1 MSTQSSR
8 TGAEVIIYVD
18 SSVLVRAY
26 LPDEAGHTAAN
37 DLLVGEDA
45 LVTSTWT
52 LVEVTSALTR
62 AARSGRAQLDDL
74 LAAFE
79 SDTAVDG
86 PVTLLRPDAVAVEA
100 RAIEVVREYGIRSL
114 DALHIAVAELAA
126 MPLASPEACGFASRD
141 KAQAEVAAMVGLL
154 VL

>member
-1 MSTQSSR
+1 M
-8 TGAEVIIYVD
+8 IIYVD

-26 LPDEAGHTAAN
+26 LPDEEGHAAAN
-37 DLLVGEDA
+37 DLLIGEHA

-62 AARSGRAQLDDL
+62 AARGGRADLDDL

-86 PVTLLRPDAVAVEA
+86 PVTLLRADAVAVEA
-100 RAIEVVREYGIRSL
+100 RAIEIVREHGIRSL
-114 DALHIAVAELAA
+114 DALHVAVAGLAA

-141 KAQAEVAAMVGLL
+141 MTQAEVAAKEGFV
-154 VL
+154 VV

>member
-1 MSTQSSR
+1 M
-8 TGAEVIIYVD
+8 IIYVD

-26 LPDEAGHTAAN
+26 LPDEDGHAAAN

-62 AARSGRAQLDDL
+62 AARGGRANLDDL

-79 SDTAVDG
+79 ADTAVDG

-100 RAIEVVREYGIRSL
+100 RATEIVREYAIRSL
-114 DALHIAVAELAA
+114 DALHLAVAELAA
-126 MPLASPEACGFASRD
+126 LPLASPESCGFASRD
-141 KAQAEVAAMVGLL
+141 SAQAEVAAKLGFL

>member
-1 MSTQSSR
+1 
-8 TGAEVIIYVD
+8 VIIYVD

-26 LPDEAGHTAAN
+26 LPDEHGHTAAN
-37 DLLVGEDA
+37 DLLIGEDA

-62 AARSGRAQLDDL
+62 AARGGRANLDDL
-74 LAAFE
+74 LAAFD

-86 PVTLLRPDAVAVEA
+86 PVTLLRPDAVAVET
-100 RAIEVVREYGIRSL
+100 RAIEVVRDHAIRSL
-114 DALHIAVAELAA
+114 DALHLAVAELAA
-126 MPLASPEACGFASRD
+126 IPLSSPEPCGFASRD
-141 KAQAEVAAMVGLL
+141 AAQAEVAAKLGFV

>member
-1 MSTQSSR
+1 M
-8 TGAEVIIYVD
+8 IIYVD

-26 LPDEAGHTAAN
+26 LPDENGHTAAN
-37 DLLVGEDA
+37 DLLIGEDA

-52 LVEVTSALTR
+52 VVEVTSALTR
-62 AARSGRAQLDDL
+62 AARTGRANLDDL

-79 SDTAVDG
+79 TDVAVDG
-86 PVTLLRPDAVAVEA
+86 PVTLLRPDAVATEA
-100 RAIEVVREYGIRSL
+100 RAVEIVREYAIRSL
-114 DALHIAVAELAA
+114 DALHLAVADLAA

-141 KAQAEVAAMVGLL
+141 TAQAEAAAKLGFL

>member
-1 MSTQSSR
+1 M
-8 TGAEVIIYVD
+8 IIYVD

-26 LPDEAGHTAAN
+26 LPDEHGHTAAN
-37 DLLVGEDA
+37 DLLIGEDA

-62 AARSGRAQLDDL
+62 AARGGRANLDDL

-79 SDTAVDG
+79 ADTAVDG
-86 PVTLLRPDAVAVEA
+86 PVTLLRPDAVAIEA
-100 RAIEVVREYGIRSL
+100 RAIEIVRDHAIRSL
-114 DALHIAVAELAA
+114 DALHLAVAELAA
-126 MPLASPEACGFASRD
+126 LPLSSPEACGFASRD
-141 KAQAEVAAMVGLL
+141 SAQAEVAAKLGFI

>member
-1 MSTQSSR
+1 M
-8 TGAEVIIYVD
+8 IIYVD

-26 LPDEAGHTAAN
+26 LPDEDGHAAAN
-37 DLLVGEDA
+37 ELLVGDDA

-62 AARSGRAQLDDL
+62 AARGGRANLDDL

-79 SDTAVDG
+79 ADTAVDG
-86 PVTLLRPDAVAVEA
+86 PVTLLRPDVVAVEA
-100 RAIEVVREYGIRSL
+100 RAIEIVREHAIRSL
-114 DALHIAVAELAA
+114 DALHLAVAELAA
-126 MPLASPEACGFASRD
+126 LPLSSPEDCGFASRD
-141 KAQAEVAAMVGLL
+141 SAQAGVAAKLGFT

>member
-1 MSTQSSR
+1 M
-8 TGAEVIIYVD
+8 IIYVD

-26 LPDEAGHTAAN
+26 LPDENGHTAAN

-62 AARSGRAQLDDL
+62 AARGGRAALDDL

-79 SDTAVDG
+79 ADVAVDG
-86 PVTLLRPDAVAVEA
+86 PVTLLRPDAVAIEG
-100 RAIEVVREYGIRSL
+100 RAIEIVREHAIRSL
-114 DALHIAVAELAA
+114 DALHLAVAELAA
-126 MPLASPEACGFASRD
+126 MPLSSPEACGFASRD
-141 KAQAEVAAMVGLL
+141 TAQAEVAAKLGL
-154 VL
+154 VLV